1 MGNFGIVI
9 DSTVYLSKEMIEENN
24 IGVASLNII
33 NGVDSYKEVDVDNQ
47 FVWDMQDKGAH
58 WKTSQPAP
66 GEFLEIF
73 EKKIAE
79 GYDRV
84 FCALLSG
91 NISGTYQSA
100 LLARKMLD
108 QPEKV
113 VVFNTSLCAYGAEM
127 IALELVEMVR
137 ENKTEEEIMERI
149 PRIIESS
156 TQMFTVENLF
166 SLVKGGRLS
175 VAKAAIGTVLRIKP
189 IIKVIDGKLQLV
201 KSERT
206 IKKMMKYFT
215 DSIDKSLEGYEKVTF
230 YVTSQNSFEN
240 TTLVKELLE
249 SRYPGCKLTFT
260 EYLGP
265 VFSIHV
271 GKKGYGISWFVE

>member
-1 MGNFGIVI
+1 MAKYGIVI
-9 DSTVYLSKEMIEENN
+9 DSTVYIPKKMIEENN
-24 IGVASLNII
+24 IGVASLNVI
-33 NGVDSYKEVDVDNQ
+33 NGVDSYKEVDVNNQ
-47 FVWDMQDKGAH
+47 FIWDMQDKGAH

-66 GEFLEIF
+66 GDFLELF
-73 EKKIAE
+73 ETKITE
-79 GYDRV
+79 GYDKV
-84 FCALLSG
+84 FVVVLSG

-108 QPEKV
+108 TPEKI

-127 IALELVEMVR
+127 IAIELIEMV
-137 ENKTEEEIMERI
+137 NSGKTEEEIEERI
-149 PRIIESS
+149 SRIITTS

-175 VAKAAIGTVLRIKP
+175 VARAAIGTVLRVKP
-189 IIKVIDGKLQLV
+189 IIQVIDGKLQLA

-206 IKKMMKYFT
+206 HKKIFNYFT
-215 DSIDKSLEGYEKVTF
+215 DHIDESLKGYQYVTF
-230 YVTSQNSFEN
+230 YITSQNSLETATQVRELFE
-240 TTLVKELLE
+240 E
-249 SRYPGCKLTFT
+249 RYPGCKLTFT